1 MFTLPW
7 QQVGLSAILAG
18 FSTFDQLSGASFA
31 IDGPMESLYVILVD
45 PLFLDSAD
53 IPKVGKGVFA
63 ILDPRYCALN
73 LLHDVLTFLRS

>member
-1 MFTLPW
+1 
-7 QQVGLSAILAG
+7 
-18 FSTFDQLSGASFA
+18 
-31 IDGPMESLYVILVD
+31 MESLYVILVD